1 VASPASRDF
10 EPGRISP
17 GETIAA
23 ASGIALFVFL
33 FFHWFGG
40 ATAWQVFDVVDL
52 VLAAI
57 AILAVAIAGTKAMGN
72 RLFGEN
78 AGIILVLAGT
88 VAATITLTFIL
99 EGNDRQVGLWLSFF
113 ATLGLLYGGWRTT
126 TEAPDTPGPLARMSA
141 TGGSPSEPT
150 AATTTMPAPA
160 DPAATP
166 PPAVAD
172 PVPGETAGQTP
183 PGLVGEPPP
192 GEGTKPPG
200 L

>member
-57 AILAVAIAGTKAMGN
+57 AILAV
-72 RLFGEN
+72 
-78 AGIILVLAGT
+78 GIILVLAGT

-126 TEAPDTPGPLARMSA
+126 TEAPDTPGPLARMSP

-150 AATTTMPAPA
+150 AATTTMPPTA